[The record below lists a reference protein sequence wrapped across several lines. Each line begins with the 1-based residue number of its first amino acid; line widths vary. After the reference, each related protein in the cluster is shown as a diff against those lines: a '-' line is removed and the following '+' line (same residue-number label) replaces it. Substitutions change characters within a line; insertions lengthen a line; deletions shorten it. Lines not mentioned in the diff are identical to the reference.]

1 MREDESCPNDN
12 AGAIGVAHPLWQ
24 PDVMVDQS
32 RTAVITG
39 ASSGIGKEAAKALAA
54 QGWHVI
60 AHGRDAARSA
70 SSEIEIRA
78 VATGRV
84 DMLTCDLALLSDTAR
99 MANEIAA
106 LTDSVDVIL
115 ANAGGMRDQLIVTP
129 EGNDA
134 SFAGNHLG
142 HFLLVQR
149 LMPQLRA
156 SGAARVISTTSDGH
170 FYCKGIDWNDLQL
183 IGKWHSG
190 ASYCLVKLCN
200 VLFTRELATRG
211 AADGIVAHAFHP
223 GVVASNFT
231 AHVPESTRAY
241 MATLE
246 AQSPEVAV
254 QPLLWLATAPEAGVL
269 TGLYWNKS
277 VVEDPNPL
285 ALDDSNARRLW
296 DESEKLLAKTGF

>member
-1 MREDESCPNDN
+1 MSDT
-12 AGAIGVAHPLWQ
+12 V
-24 PDVMVDQS
+24 

-39 ASSGIGKEAAKALAA
+39 ASSGLGKEATKALTA

-70 SSEIEIRA
+70 AAEAEIRA

-84 DMLTCDLALLSDTAR
+84 DMLSCDLSLLSDVAR
-99 MANEIAA
+99 MADEIGA
-106 LTDSVDVIL
+106 LTDKVDVL
-115 ANAGGMRDQLIVTP
+115 LCNAGGMRQEMVMTP

-142 HFLLVQR
+142 HFLLTSR
-149 LMPQLRA
+149 LIPQLRA
-156 SGAARVISTTSDGH
+156 AGAARVISTTSDGH

-183 IGKWHSG
+183 MRDWNSG

-200 VLFTRELATRG
+200 VLFTRELAKRH

-231 AHVPESTRAY
+231 AHAVESTRAY
-241 MATLE
+241 MATLD
-246 AQSPEVAV
+246 AQPPEVAAK
-254 QPLLWLATAPEAGVL
+254 PLVWLATSPEAGQA

-277 VVEDPNPL
+277 VAEAPNPV
-285 ALDDSNARRLW
+285 ALDDEIMVRLW
-296 DESEKLLAKTGF
+296 SESEALVAKAGF